1 MRYCD
6 FCQELTKPTV
16 HRVYAK
22 SDYYFC
28 KKHETWGP
36 LGILEEVRLD
46 ELNQEGAK
54 KCQTRSKRQGKT

>member
-6 FCQELTKPTV
+6 FCQDLTKPTV

-36 LGILEEVRLD
+36 LGILEEFRLD
-46 ELNQEGAK
+46 ELNQEEAK
-54 KCQTRSKRQGKT
+54 K

>member
-6 FCQELTKPTV
+6 FCQELTKPVV

-28 KKHETWGP
+28 KTHESYGP
-36 LGILEEVRLD
+36 LGILEEFRLD
-46 ELNQEGAK
+46 TLKNQEEAK
-54 KCQTRSKRQGKT
+54 K